1 MCYRHYMYEQRL
13 DRLAWKIEYSA
24 IQLLNDGQL
33 RQMISP
39 GRPRVRLS
47 PLSIALLSYFRF
59 GSTIIYLFI
68 MD

>member
-1 MCYRHYMYEQRL
+1 MYEQRL

-59 GSTIIYLFI
+59 DSTIIYLFV